1 MKLQNSLLNYILSCK
16 LIGNK
21 TMQHIMLS
29 ELVKNQIKERLL
41 EKFNPD
47 KIILFGSQARGT
59 ADEKSDVDILVI
71 SSVTEDRFDM
81 MNKMSS
87 LLLAINYA
95 FDVII
100 LTKEEFERDKKYP
113 GTVAR
118 YATKEGIIL
127 YER

>member
-1 MKLQNSLLNYILSCK
+1 
-16 LIGNK
+16 
-21 TMQHIMLS
+21 MLS
-29 ELVKNQIKERLL
+29 EIVKDQIKERLL

-59 ADEKSDVDILVI
+59 ADNRSDVDLLIK
-71 SSVTEDRFDM
+71 SESTEDKF
-81 MNKMSS
+81 S
-87 LLLAINYA
+87 LMDQMRHALLPINYA
-95 FDVII
+95 FDVIV
-100 LTKEEFERDKKYP
+100 LTNAEFEKDKKYP

>member
-1 MKLQNSLLNYILSCK
+1 
-16 LIGNK
+16 
-21 TMQHIMLS
+21 MLS
-29 ELVKNQIKERLL
+29 EIVKNQIKERLL
-41 EKFNPD
+41 EKFNPE

-59 ADEKSDVDILVI
+59 ADNRSDVDILVI
-71 SSVTEDRFDM
+71 SSLTGDRFDM

-87 LLLAINYA
+87 LLIKLNYA

-118 YATKEGIIL
+118 YATKEGIVL